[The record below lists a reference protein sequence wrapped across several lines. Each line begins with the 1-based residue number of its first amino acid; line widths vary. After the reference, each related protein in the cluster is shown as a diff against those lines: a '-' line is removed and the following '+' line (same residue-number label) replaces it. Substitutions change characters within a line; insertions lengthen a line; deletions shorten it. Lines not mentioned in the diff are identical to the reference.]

1 MNWSALIWFI
11 LMVFFIAVESSTVV
25 LVSLWFAIGAL
36 AAMVASLLGGQ
47 LWLQIVLFFGVSAG
61 MLALLRPI
69 LRKHFTPKLL
79 RTNVDAMIGST
90 GLVTVSIDNTVSQG
104 QVKLGAIEWTARS
117 ATNEKIEAGT
127 LIKVDRIEGVKVYV
141 TPVQT
146 PVEAK

>member
-1 MNWSALIWFI
+1 
-11 LMVFFIAVESSTVV
+11 
-25 LVSLWFAIGAL
+25 
-36 AAMVASLLGGQ
+36 
-47 LWLQIVLFFGVSAG
+47 

-90 GLVTVSIDNTVSQG
+90 GLVTVSIDNTISQG